1 MSLFENE
8 IVRCKENNS
17 LFHVL
22 RKMCDSRISVV
33 PVDSIEGDFTVGLCF
48 LNDLAYL
55 FRQPNFYLLLLQPV
69 IDFIKRVNFF
79 EECDTQKVTVTE

>member
-1 MSLFENE
+1 M
-8 IVRCKENNS
+8 
-17 LFHVL
+17 
-22 RKMCDSRISVV
+22 

-48 LNDLAYL
+48 LNDIAYL

-79 EECDTQKVTVTE
+79 EECDTQKVTVTEEGSLSSKKKALISSFDSGSNDDEMEKFEVV

>member
-1 MSLFENE
+1 
-8 IVRCKENNS
+8 
-17 LFHVL
+17 
-22 RKMCDSRISVV
+22 VV